1 MKKTTMSL
9 AVMMLI
15 GESNAKTHTI
25 RHEGPGAYDFIE
37 FVDEEDEEQQTAQ
50 SIAESEKL
58 HKAKFT
64 PGEDTY
70 K

>member
-1 MKKTTMSL
+1 MMKKTTMSL

-37 FVDEEDEEQQTAQ
+37 FVDEEDEEQ
-50 SIAESEKL
+50 
-58 HKAKFT
+58 
-64 PGEDTY
+64 
-70 K
+70 